1 MTKHARFTKTHL
13 TLAALA
19 LAMSAAAGSA
29 VAAQANATSTS
40 TVVAPIQIAKAA
52 DLGFGTFAA
61 GSSIGTVTVSTN
73 GTRSKTGGV
82 TLITG
87 GTVGAARFDVTGSG
101 TMGYT
106 ISWTGSTTQLTSGSD
121 NMNFTRVADLTGA
134 GAVTGDVAGGTLTA
148 GAQSIYVGGVLD
160 VGVNQAAGNYSG
172 TISATVEYQ

>member
-29 VAAQANATSTS
+29 IAAQANATSTS
-40 TVVAPIQIAKAA
+40 TVVTPIAISKAN

-61 GSSIGTVTVSTN
+61 GASIGTVTVSTN

-82 TLITG
+82 TLLTG
-87 GTVGAARFDVTGSG
+87 GTVGAAKFDVTGSG
-101 TMGYT
+101 TMTYS
-106 ISWTGSTTQLTSGSD
+106 ISWAGSSTTLVSGTD
-121 NMNFTRVADLTGA
+121 NMTFTRVADLTGG
-134 GAVTGDVAGGTLTA
+134 GAVTGDVSSGALTA

-160 VGVNQAAGNYSG
+160 VAINQPAGSYSG
-172 TISATVEYQ
+172 TISATVEYN